1 MAALSRLSYGPKLVW
16 RNEFTAVGWRGLM
29 GLEVIMMLHHVF
41 AEDGLWESR
50 WASGLD
56 RRTM

>member
-1 MAALSRLSYGPKLVW
+1 
-16 RNEFTAVGWRGLM
+16 M